1 MAMWTPP
8 SIPGVPEARSSF
20 NDLTS
25 SKGKE
30 MAKLFSIKPSLT
42 IKGRKFKGLRG
53 WAGKPFHPPL
63 TDIPIAAYILGAV
76 FDVLSW
82 LLKPGYN
89 SSFSSGS
96 SNELSYEFWRAS
108 TFVLIAGLIV
118 SIPTALTGIWDWW
131 KSTPK
136 HTQAW
141 RTANWHMA
149 VMLFTTVLVVADVLW
164 RVSMV
169 ETNTPGPLMV
179 LSVVIAGM
187 VSFGALYGGAL
198 VYEMGFNVETAGD
211 SPVWHGSET
220 DIYPGQD

>member
-1 MAMWTPP
+1 
-8 SIPGVPEARSSF
+8 
-20 NDLTS
+20 
-25 SKGKE
+25 

-42 IKGRKFKGLRG
+42 LKGRKFKGLRG

-82 LLKPGYN
+82 LLEPEIP
-89 SSFSSGS
+89 SSQVVTHVGMNDPLLSRA
-96 SNELSYEFWRAS
+96 ELSHDLWRAA
-108 TFVLIAGLIV
+108 TFVFIAGLIV
-118 SIPTALTGIWDWW
+118 SVPTALTGIWDWW

-149 VMLFTTVLVVADVLW
+149 VMGTTTVLVALDVFW
-164 RVSMV
+164 RVVIDDQLS
-169 ETNTPGPLMV
+169 TPPLLAL
-179 LSVVIAGM
+179 LSVIIAGM

-211 SPVWHGSET
+211 SPVWHESET
-220 DIYPGQD
+220 DVYPGQD